1 MVAQRTTTAQNTWHS
16 HKPQGVL
23 GLSPLTLMVHKLSL
37 KNRFFLKKIRE
48 NQFFGHNSLNFWFFL
63 LKFWYVLSNSKIYQ
77 CTKFQ
82 VCATIGSK
90 VSDLSIWRPQKFFC
104 RQSDLEPTHVPNFK
118 SVQPLVQKLVIW
130 ASGDHENTS
139 GSHSYSR
146 HVQKPK
152 KKIYSRPFPGFIP
165 DPYTQLDTTP
175 VPARVIVTL
184 PRPSRPPQKFV
195 A

>member
-1 MVAQRTTTAQNTWHS
+1 MV
-16 HKPQGVL
+16 L
-23 GLSPLTLMVHKLSL
+23 KLSL